1 MVRQERGR
9 DAALSA
15 IDSSQ
20 LSFMLTLSSDPSELF
35 LQVGSAWLD
44 ESGHFQSDPPKLHS
58 KFALIL
64 ASQRYPSPSTPV
76 MPCRSTGVPCGRLA
90 ICS

>member
-1 MVRQERGR
+1 MDDGSRYTDRKLLLMSGNLVRKNHPLLVVRQERGR

-44 ESGHFQSDPPKLHS
+44 ESG
-58 KFALIL
+58 
-64 ASQRYPSPSTPV
+64 PV
-76 MPCRSTGVPCGRLA
+76 SYTHLDVYKRQT
-90 ICS
+90 

>member
-1 MVRQERGR
+1 MICGTM
-9 DAALSA
+9 SA

-44 ESGHFQSDPPKLHS
+44 ESATSGDPPKLHS
-58 KFALIL
+58 KFALIPPP
-64 ASQRYPSPSTPV
+64 SVTPSPSTGYA
-76 MPCRSTGVPCGRLA
+76 MPICWRVPGRLA